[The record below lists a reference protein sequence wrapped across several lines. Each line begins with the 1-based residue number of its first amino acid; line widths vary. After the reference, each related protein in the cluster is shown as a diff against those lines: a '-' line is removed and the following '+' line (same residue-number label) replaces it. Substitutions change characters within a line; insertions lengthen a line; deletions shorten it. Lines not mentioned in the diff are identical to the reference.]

1 MEGAM
6 TGRLSGKVAAITG
19 GASGIGRAAVL
30 RFLEEGASVTVA
42 DLNQANGDETMA
54 LAKQAGHGDRIA
66 FQKVN
71 VTEEADV
78 KALVDATARRF
89 GRLDIIFN
97 NAGVGGAFGP
107 LDEVSVEDWDYTFD
121 VLVRGVFL
129 GMKHAIPVMKQ
140 QGGGSIINTASIA
153 GLGGGAGSNAY
164 SAAKAA
170 VANLTKASASD
181 LARFRIRVNAI
192 APGVIWTPLLGSTS
206 NRDLEDRIA
215 RVQPWPDKGRPED
228 IAAAALYLASDDGVF
243 VSGHILTVD
252 GAMLAQGPNVWGRD
266 ETSPMLRRTGVN
278 KGTTGEASVVR
289 R

>member
-1 MEGAM
+1 M
-6 TGRLSGKVAAITG
+6 TGRLDGKVAIITG
-19 GASGIGRAAVL
+19 GASGIGRATVL
-30 RFLEEGASVTVA
+30 RFLDEGAKVLFA
-42 DLNQANGDETMA
+42 DLNQANADETIG
-54 LAKQAGHGDRIA
+54 LAAKAGHRDRVA
-66 FQKVN
+66 YQRVD
-71 VTEEADV
+71 VAQEADV
-78 KALVDATARRF
+78 KAMVEAATSKF

-107 LDEVSVEDWDYTFD
+107 LDEISVEDWDYTFA

-129 GMKHAIPVMKQ
+129 GMKHAIPVMRA

-153 GLGGGAGSNAY
+153 GLGGGAGSNCY

-170 VANLTKASASD
+170 VVNLTKAAASE
-181 LARFRIRVNAI
+181 LARFRIRVNAV

-206 NRDLEDRIA
+206 NRDLEERVA
-215 RVQPWPDKGRPED
+215 RAQPWPDKGLPED
-228 IAAAALYLASDDGVF
+228 IAAAALYLASDDAAF

>member
-1 MEGAM
+1 M
-6 TGRLSGKVAAITG
+6 TGRLDGKVAVITG

-30 RFLEEGASVTVA
+30 RFLDEGAKVLFA
-42 DLNQANGDETMA
+42 DLNQANADETVG
-54 LAKQAGHGDRIA
+54 LAQKAGHADCVAYRRVDVA
-66 FQKVN
+66 Q
-71 VTEEADV
+71 EADV
-78 KALVDATARRF
+78 KAMIEAATAKF
-89 GRLDIIFN
+89 GRLDIILN

-107 LDEVSVEDWDYTFD
+107 LDEVTVEDWDYTFA

-129 GMKHAIPVMKQ
+129 GMKHAIPVMRA

-153 GLGGGAGSNAY
+153 GLGGGAGSNCY

-170 VANLTKASASD
+170 VANLTKAAASD

-206 NRDLEDRIA
+206 NRDLEERVA
-215 RVQPWPDKGRPED
+215 RAQPWPDKGRPED
-228 IAAAALYLASDDGVF
+228 IAAAALYLASDDAVF

-252 GAMLAQGPNVWGRD
+252 GAVLAQGPNVWGRD